1 MVCNTLST
9 LVEPDWIPSRVL
21 NVPGRTTKPARRSQV
36 KMNER
41 MQSNRGTSSSF
52 MFMYDD
58 RTILGVPED
67 PPVTDLFG
75 YRPSDFSRSKSRFGL
90 RVTEGGV
97 YGRAPTVGE
106 LVPLMFVVEI
116 ELALVDP
123 WRGCGPTFVAADIRY
138 GCLGVDVCRADEST
152 L

>member
-1 MVCNTLST
+1 
-9 LVEPDWIPSRVL
+9 
-21 NVPGRTTKPARRSQV
+21 
-36 KMNER
+36 MNER

-75 YRPSDFSRSKSRFGL
+75 YRPSNFSRSRSRFGL

-123 WRGCGPTFVAADIRY
+123 WRGCGATFVAADI
-138 GCLGVDVCRADEST
+138 G
-152 L
+152 